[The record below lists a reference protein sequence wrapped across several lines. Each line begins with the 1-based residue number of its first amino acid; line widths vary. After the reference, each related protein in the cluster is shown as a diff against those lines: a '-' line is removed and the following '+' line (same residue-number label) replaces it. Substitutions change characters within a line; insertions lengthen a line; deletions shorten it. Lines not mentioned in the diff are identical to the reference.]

1 MKNAHCSPLLQD
13 KFDQGQKSVSY
24 QIKET
29 TDLKNQ
35 RSKKEH
41 LTHLYVTWVMPGGL
55 SCCEQVGELTVGFQA
70 VHCLEVE
77 QLDNGKVLSDSCLSA
92 GIIVIF
98 RSQLSS
104 LYKGYTI
111 NQEPE
116 WVCGEGS
123 SLREEPGSLTLSP
136 VPDKKITPGDSWL
149 L

>member
-1 MKNAHCSPLLQD
+1 
-13 KFDQGQKSVSY
+13 
-24 QIKET
+24 
-29 TDLKNQ
+29 
-35 RSKKEH
+35 
-41 LTHLYVTWVMPGGL
+41 MPGDV
-55 SCCEQVGELTVGFQA
+55 SCGDQVGELAVSFQA

-77 QLDNGKVLSDSCLSA
+77 HLDNGKILSNSCLSA

-123 SLREEPGSLTLSP
+123 SLREEPGSLTLSH
-136 VPDKKITPGDSWL
+136 VPDKKITPGDS
-149 L
+149 